1 MNRPT
6 ELTDPPQST
15 YTCNRI
21 DLSESNIYGELD
33 SVQLVA
39 AKALFLK
46 STKCA
51 IQRGRWKE
59 ETEIPKK
66 AIHFRPVVRSP
77 LPMPGNTPLPITFS
91 GSAGADNPFFYQHC
105 CSLFTVGEQGFS
117 SSPPCNPSARAAG
130 QKDGLF
136 ASLQLERQLCTA
148 DCRVPVLLPPASS

>member
-15 YTCNRI
+15 YRCNGI

-51 IQRGRWKE
+51 IQRRWKE

-66 AIHFRPVVRSP
+66 AIYFRPVV
-77 LPMPGNTPLPITFS
+77 
-91 GSAGADNPFFYQHC
+91 
-105 CSLFTVGEQGFS
+105 
-117 SSPPCNPSARAAG
+117 
-130 QKDGLF
+130 
-136 ASLQLERQLCTA
+136 
-148 DCRVPVLLPPASS
+148 